1 MKYKIISMDF
11 DGTLLTSDKKVTE
24 NTKNILKQYKDN
36 GFIMVGVTARNLSS
50 VKNVLDINMFDYI
63 ILNNG
68 AFILNVRT
76 NEIIS
81 FGVISKNDLNKIHGI
96 FKNLPVQFEYASLN
110 KYYMIDSK
118 SSVGFRVSINSME
131 EIDEEIVRMN
141 VYFES
146 EEQLNYYKNVIQDTI
161 KTVNV
166 VSMKDT
172 DNLNSKVWLSIN
184 EKNTTKLTA
193 LTKLANNLGIKLSEI
208 IFFGDGENDLLLLE
222 NVGMGVA
229 MGNAIE
235 VVKEK
240 SKAIALSN
248 DEEGIYNYLI
258 NNIVIKR

>member
-36 GFIMVGVTARNLSS
+36 GFIIVGVTARNLSS

-68 AFILNVRT
+68 AFILDARIDKIT
-76 NEIIS
+76 S
-81 FGVISKNDLNKIHGI
+81 FGVINKEDLDKIQNIINDTSVK
-96 FKNLPVQFEYASLN
+96 FEYASLN
-110 KYYMIDSK
+110 KYYMLNSNE
-118 SSVGFRVSINSME
+118 SNGFRIGINSME

-141 VYFES
+141 VYFKTEK
-146 EEQLNYYKNVIQDTI
+146 QLGYYKNLIQNSI

-184 EKNTTKLTA
+184 EKNTNKLTT

-222 NVGMGVA
+222 NVGIGVA

-258 NNIVIKR
+258 NNIVIKK